1 MDALKALAEQSSS
14 TVSATASH
22 VKYNLSASWKWVV
35 AGALTSI
42 LAAGLVYY
50 VMVYSRTRPLGG
62 DNFTDMPKKEGFG
75 GVAVGAGMPDCMRTS
90 SEAAQLY
97 ALFDG
102 RIPSAGQGVG
112 ADNFAE
118 FTQLLSKLACLKKDL
133 MSPSGIVEAT
143 KYPDFSTHSDIEQ
156 VSETTARCLAKT
168 IPPRDL
174 NLIFEKWQKRGT
186 ELLSHLCTAANLT
199 AQEEKQAEVTFA
211 ALWADVYSVAKDQC
225 LNSKAAAKIAGQDQ
239 EREPSPYAAPA
250 LTESGP
256 YKGSSIG
263 AF

>member
-1 MDALKALAEQSSS
+1 MEAFKALLGQSAS
-14 TVSATASH
+14 TVSATTDH
-22 VKYNLSASWKWVV
+22 LKYNLTASWHWVL
-35 AGALTSI
+35 AGAISSI
-42 LAAGLVYY
+42 IAAGLVYY

-75 GVAVGAGMPDCMRTS
+75 DTGMPDCMRS
-90 SEAAQLY
+90 SSDAATLY
-97 ALFDG
+97 SLFDR
-102 RIPSAGQGVG
+102 RIPSAGEGVG

-118 FTQLLSKLACLKKDL
+118 FTQLLSKLTCLKKDL
-133 MSPSGIVEAT
+133 MSPNGIVDAT

-156 VSETTARCLAKT
+156 VSETAARCFAKT

-174 NLIFEKWQKRGT
+174 ALIFEKWQTRGK
-186 ELLSHLCTAANLT
+186 ELLTHLCTAANLT
-199 AQEEKQAEVTFA
+199 TQEEKKAQVAFS
-211 ALWADVYSVAKDQC
+211 ALWADVYSVAKNQC
-225 LNSKAAAKIAGQDQ
+225 LNSNAAAKIAGQDQ
-239 EREPSPYAAPA
+239 EREPAPYAAPP